1 MSRVTARTT
10 LWSTGFSEACVLGS
24 FAHPGLR
31 VAFAAVQDSHIV
43 LQLGVLAGFVNR
55 MTCGAIEVPPMC
67 AAS

>member
-1 MSRVTARTT
+1 MVHQMAFQKRVFWDHLPNESYCA
-10 LWSTGFSEACVLGS
+10 
-24 FAHPGLR
+24 PGLR

-43 LQLGVLAGFVNR
+43 LQLGVLADFGNR